1 MKQVIFLSFYCQVYK
16 KLPTARIYIH
26 DRLIDEIEIP
36 EYYTEDVVKLNKLY
50 YHAKQFTLA
59 ERLAERSRNSFE
71 LTRRDLTQK
80 EKKHPILDTYS
91 KHMNTYSKEV
101 NPSYFLFEEMPAE
114 IKKIHPKIFV
124 YVIDDEF
131 LKSANGLLKIEI
143 KNSDSNYNN
152 GFLSSSTL
160 LILDTFYIMPYTL
173 FENPKE
179 ITQRYLDCYSRK
191 TTGKDVDKLVKYY
204 KNREFWPM
212 NLNQYFMVKDKKGQE
227 SKATTIG
234 GDVQLCISLKKKH
247 NIWWAKE
254 QIIKGFLDIN
264 HIFIKNFIVDFF
276 NKYNCNEDQ
285 RSTG

>member
-16 KLPTARIYIH
+16 KLPTARIFIH

-36 EYYTEDVVKLNKLY
+36 EYYTEDVVKSNKLY

-59 ERLAERSRNSFE
+59 ERLKERSRNSFE
-71 LTRRDLTQK
+71 LTRRSLTKK

-91 KHMNTYSKEV
+91 IQMNTYSKEV

-114 IKKIHPKIFV
+114 IKKKHPKIFV
-124 YVIDDEF
+124 YIIDDEF
-131 LKSANGLLKIEI
+131 LKSANGLLKIDI

-152 GFLSSSTL
+152 GFLSRSTL

-173 FENPKE
+173 FENPTE

-212 NLNQYFMVKDKKGQE
+212 NLNQYFMVKDEKGQE
-227 SKATTIG
+227 SYATTVG
-234 GDVQLCISLKKKH
+234 GDVQLYISLKKKH

-276 NKYNCNEDQ
+276 NKYSFNEDQ
-285 RSTG
+285 RSTD